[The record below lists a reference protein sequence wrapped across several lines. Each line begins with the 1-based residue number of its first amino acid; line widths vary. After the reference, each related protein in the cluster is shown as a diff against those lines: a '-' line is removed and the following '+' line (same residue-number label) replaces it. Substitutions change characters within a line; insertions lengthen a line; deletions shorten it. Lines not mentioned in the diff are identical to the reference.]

1 MEVPENIGLPQIIYS
16 KRCPFETIHLSHCFV
31 YIHDNSHEH
40 GEIVSFTRDSLPP
53 SKRSTRQF
61 CGKTLRKHPSQ
72 PSLGRSKPMIWKTSI
87 YKSLH
92 GLKHYQIHHFQKII
106 PKKTI
111 QIRFSHGFSQQ
122 NLSPMPSPGPKFFVP
137 GRPGRVWR
145 SAPCRRRAPPRWACE
160 RWPRPRAP
168 RPRATPLGSLD
179 GS

>member
-1 MEVPENIGLPQIIYS
+1 M
-16 KRCPFETIHLSHCFV
+16 
-31 YIHDNSHEH
+31 HDNSHEH

-53 SKRSTRQF
+53 SNHSTRQF
-61 CGKTLRKHPSQ
+61 CGKTLRNHPSQ

-92 GLKHYQIHHFQKII
+92 GLKHDQIHHFQKII
-106 PKKTI
+106 SKKKKNIWKWFSQMPSPMGFPKKTI
-111 QIRFSHGFSQQ
+111 H
-122 NLSPMPSPGPKFFVP
+122 SPMGFPNKISPQCHPHAIFVPVP